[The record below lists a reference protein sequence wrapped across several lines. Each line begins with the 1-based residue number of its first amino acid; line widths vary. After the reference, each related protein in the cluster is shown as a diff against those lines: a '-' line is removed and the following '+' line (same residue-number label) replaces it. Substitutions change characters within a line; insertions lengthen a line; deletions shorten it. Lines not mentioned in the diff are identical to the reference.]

1 MDNLFVCLFS
11 RFLFRYVPCKFTHTI
26 LQKITKTRPIFHEW
40 IDRRHISFIR
50 FLVTSDGY
58 NQKTSSN
65 KLTFVRLHFHYCVIY
80 GGKTLFWVAVGCGLW
95 RPSRPILKL
104 RLVIDGGF
112 QFGEGMEFSP
122 CRTRFAMA
130 GPLVSVSGFIVV
142 QVQSGGNP
150 LIELL

>member
-1 MDNLFVCLFS
+1 MIYVASSSLLSECAHRGSLPYANFGTWKKTVFVCLFS

-95 RPSRPILKL
+95 RPSRPIFKVEVGY
-104 RLVIDGGF
+104 RMWFPIW
-112 QFGEGMEFSP
+112 
-122 CRTRFAMA
+122 
-130 GPLVSVSGFIVV
+130 
-142 QVQSGGNP
+142 
-150 LIELL
+150 